1 MHRRTADRIL
11 FYPILTQHIIDAPCS
26 STDAQ
31 YCNTVCIDNQVRCVK
46 LMLCCT
52 QHHHALMYRALPYA
66 VAAVATVPYCTRA
79 CAMRIAHTRW
89 WWCSQTWFRGCC
101 TTNGR
106 RMRDLTSPWV
116 EVRRRILAQAEAER
130 KDGVGSWTVGWYRM
144 GWSQL
149 KKPGVP
155 VLV

>member
-79 CAMRIAHTRW
+79 CALRTH
-89 WWCSQTWFRGCC
+89 
-101 TTNGR
+101 
-106 RMRDLTSPWV
+106 DD
-116 EVRRRILAQAEAER
+116 
-130 KDGVGSWTVGWYRM
+130 DGVVKRGSVDAVRQM
-144 GWSQL
+144 
-149 KKPGVP
+149 VDECAI
-155 VLV
+155 